1 MRGGNNL
8 LKKKSTSIILILTLI
23 LTLSFPALTFAN
35 TTPTITRLAGQDR
48 YETASTISQ
57 QWSHSDYAILVSGE
71 NYPDALASAPLA
83 QKFNAPILL
92 TTLNSLPD
100 STKQALTYLQTKN
113 VIIIGGTG
121 GIAPSIEAVLQS
133 MGISTTRVA
142 GQDRYDTA
150 IQISSKVQNSPSQ
163 VIVCTGDDFA
173 DALSIAPIAAIK
185 QIPIILVSSDS
196 LSDSVKDY
204 INLNSANI
212 TKTYVIGYSDI
223 INDSVASQFPNVE
236 RIVGAD
242 KYARNI
248 AINEEFNN
256 IFSAN
261 DICITTGEGF
271 ADALSGS
278 ALAAKKSEPIVLVNN
293 DTPDN
298 TKVYYQK
305 RLANLSNIFVFGGTG
320 IISEDVIQSLNTE
333 TGNSYPIPTPPAG
346 STGSETTHQTM
357 KLSNFTKV
365 GTSTATFKY
374 QILDENGSDIT
385 SIIPASQL
393 SGVASI
399 SSSVSLDP
407 SKGIGTIIFNS
418 PSDIDKPII
427 ITLVD
432 LTSGRT
438 ISLDSTSST
447 GSSSYTYP
455 VNDPTPEIPPSSPN
469 TDQKVAKITI
479 NSTRLAVSLQGI
491 GYATYKVQDQYG
503 NDITSSSLS
512 NNIIFKNGVC
522 KVSAKYGLLTL
533 TPNPGI
539 NLYTLSTITINAYDE
554 GTGVSTSA
562 TLTV

>member
-1 MRGGNNL
+1 MLR
-8 LKKKSTSIILILTLI
+8 KKSTSIILILTLI

-121 GIAPSIEAVLQS
+121 VIAPSIEAVLQS